1 MAKTNSYKKVIAG
14 TMTAAMVAGVVS
26 PVAAAGKT
34 FPDVPADHWGIDSI
48 NYLVEKGAVKGN
60 DKGMFE
66 PGKEL
71 TRAEAATM
79 MAQILNLPIDKDAK
93 PSFADSQGQWYTPF
107 IAAVEKAG
115 VIKGTGN
122 GFEPNGKIDRVSM
135 ASLLVEAY
143 KLDTKV
149 NGTPATKFKDLETL
163 NWGKEKANILVELG
177 ISVGTGDQWEP
188 KKTVTKAEAAQ
199 FIAKTDKQFGQKEEA
214 KVESIK
220 AVNAKEIEVKLGA
233 TVKAE
238 DVEKAT
244 FTISQGDNPVKV
256 AAKIG
261 EDKKSVILTL
271 EDAAMLKNNNAY
283 VVTVDGL
290 KTAEGKAIPKALEV
304 IFFNDEVAPTVS
316 TVSTPDGYVKVVF
329 SEKLSKE
336 AVTIVINGKKFTAT
350 PVDNAVTLTK
360 AEVAS
365 VVKNGE
371 AFNVIVSGAKDLV
384 GNTMEM
390 YEGKAT
396 YKVEKDVTAPE
407 VKEIKV
413 KEITKEDATLEVTF
427 SEEMTQENLGNVT
440 VKKGKEKLEA
450 TISVDAQDKTKA
462 VVEVKGALK
471 AEETATNL
479 TVELVG
485 YKDAAKNVG
494 QKVSKEVKVTKD
506 VVAPNFVK
514 AVAEKEQNLAAT
526 FTFDKEVNV
535 DTAKFDKSIVRI
547 INQDTSEDVT
557 TKVTVEAAKDN
568 KKGITVTF
576 PAAGNYKVSA
586 SKGFIQDTAGNKSA
600 AFTTD
605 VKVDKKKDEE
615 EVVVDKVAPK
625 VTDKAFNK
633 AENTITVN
641 FDKEVKGGQAAESAA
656 NVNNYTLGGAKLPE
670 GTLITLTNQKETV
683 DGKEKIKSTTATIE
697 LPKTFTFEKSE
708 TVKFTVAN
716 VANASGVK
724 MGTTNLLLDVKDT
737 KAPEFKSAK
746 VTNVEKKEVTLTFSE
761 VVKVDATDFE
771 FDLNGVPFTVATA
784 PTEASKEVVLELKAK
799 DNTQVNFAT
808 GTLTLK
814 AKELKDNA
822 TLNTVDTENNKLVA
836 FKPVTVTR

>member
-26 PVAAAGKT
+26 PVAAAGKS
-34 FPDVPADHWGIDSI
+34 FPDVQPGSWSAEYIDYLVAKKAIEGKPDGTFAPTEAIDRASAAKIMAITLGLDVKDGAKPTFKDAQDSWAAKYIAAVEQAGVIQGDETGKFNPNNQINRASMATMIVKAYKLESKVSGELETKFSDLEKHWGKKAANI
-48 NYLVEKGAVKGN
+48 LVALDITNGTGN
-60 DKGMFE
+60 GWEPDKSV
-66 PGKEL
+66 
-71 TRAEAATM
+71 TRAEAA
-79 MAQILNLPIDKDAK
+79 K
-93 PSFADSQGQWYTPF
+93 
-107 IAAVEKAG
+107 
-115 VIKGTGN
+115 
-122 GFEPNGKIDRVSM
+122 
-135 ASLLVEAY
+135 
-143 KLDTKV
+143 
-149 NGTPATKFKDLETL
+149 
-163 NWGKEKANILVELG
+163 
-177 ISVGTGDQWEP
+177 
-188 KKTVTKAEAAQ
+188 
-199 FIAKTDKQFGQKEEA
+199 FIAKTDMQFGQKEEA

-220 AVNAKEIEVKLGA
+220 AINAKEIEVKLGA
-233 TVKAE
+233 TVKEE
-238 DVEKAT
+238 DVAKAA
-244 FTISQGDNPVKV
+244 FTLSQGINNKIEVT
-256 AAKIG
+256 AKIG
-261 EDKKSVILTL
+261 EDKKSVILTIVDDAKLL
-271 EDAAMLKNNNAY
+271 ENDNAY
-283 VVTVDGL
+283 VATVENL
-290 KTAEGKAIPKALEV
+290 KTAEGKVIPKALEA
-304 IFFNDEVAPTVS
+304 IFFNDKVAPTVS
-316 TVSTPDGYVKVVF
+316 TVSTPDGDVKVVF
-329 SEKLSKE
+329 SEKLNENEK
-336 AVTIVINGKKFTAT
+336 VTVVVNGTKFE
-350 PVDNAVTLTK
+350 VNAKGNTVTLPK
-360 AEVAS
+360 ADVAS

-371 AFNVIVSGAKDLV
+371 AFNVIVTGAKDLAK
-384 GNTMEM
+384 NTMVM

-407 VKEIKV
+407 VKDIKV

-427 SEEMTQENLGNVT
+427 SEEMTNEKLGTVT
-440 VKKGKEKLEA
+440 VKKGKEPLEA
-450 TISVDAQDKTKA
+450 TITADTQDKTKA
-462 VVEVKGALK
+462 IVEVKSALK

-485 YKDAAKNVG
+485 YKDAANNVG

-514 AVAEKEQNLAAT
+514 AVAEKEQNLEAT

-557 TKVTVEAAKDN
+557 EKVTATKVEDN
-568 KKGITVTF
+568 KKAITLKF
-576 PAAGNYKVSA
+576 PVAGNYKVSA
-586 SKGFIQDTAGNKSA
+586 SKGFIQDIAGNKSA
-600 AFTTD
+600 AFTAD

-633 AENTITVN
+633 AENTITVK
-641 FDKEVKGGQAAESAA
+641 FDKVVKGGQGAESAA
-656 NVNNYTLGGAKLPE
+656 NVNNYTLAGAKLPE
-670 GTLITLTNQKETV
+670 GTLITLSG
-683 DGKEKIKSTTATIE
+683 DTATIE

-761 VVKVDATDFE
+761 AVKVDATDFE

-814 AKELKDNA
+814 AKELKDKE

-836 FKPVTVTR
+836 FKPVTVAR